1 MYQND
6 HCERYLNNMDIQ
18 TEFTPNPSSLK
29 FLPGKIVMEKGT
41 VDFRNVEEAKRSPF
55 ALNLFKIDGVEGVF
69 FGSDFISI
77 TKNNNHE
84 WQMLKPSISETI
96 IEFYKSGAAI
106 VLQEEEDKTGTSNIE
121 DNEAVTK
128 IKDII
133 ETKVRP
139 AVAKDGGDITFQS
152 FDNGIVYLQM
162 KGSCSG
168 CPSSTA
174 TLKAGIENMLK
185 HYIPEVREVR
195 PVT

>member
-1 MYQND
+1 MQI
-6 HCERYLNNMDIQ
+6 EL
-18 TEFTPNPSSLK
+18 TPNPSSQK
-29 FLPGKIVMEKGT
+29 FLPGKTVMEKGT
-41 VDFRNVEEAKRSPF
+41 ADFRNVDEAKRSPL
-55 ALNLFKIDGVEGVF
+55 ALNLFKINGVKGVF

-77 TKNNNHE
+77 TKSDNHK

-96 IEFYKSGAAI
+96 IEYYKSGAAI
-106 VLQEEEDKTGTSNIE
+106 MLQEEENKTSTSNTD
-121 DNEAVTK
+121 DNEAVAK
-128 IKDII
+128 IKEIL

-139 AVAKDGGDITFQS
+139 AVARDGGDITFQS
-152 FDNGIVYLQM
+152 FDNGIVYLHMQ
-162 KGSCSG
+162 GSCSG

>member
-1 MYQND
+1 MGS
-6 HCERYLNNMDIQ
+6 R
-18 TEFTPNPSSLK
+18 EF
-29 FLPGKIVMEKGT
+29 
-41 VDFRNVEEAKRSPF
+41 
-55 ALNLFKIDGVEGVF
+55 F

-77 TKNNNHE
+77 TKNDNHE

-106 VLQEEEDKTGTSNIE
+106 MLQEEEGKTGTNNTE
-121 DNEAVTK
+121 DNEAVSK

>member
-1 MYQND
+1 
-6 HCERYLNNMDIQ
+6 MDIQ

-41 VDFRNVEEAKRSPF
+41 ADFRNVEKAKHSSL

-77 TKNNNHE
+77 TKSDNHD

-96 IEFYKSGAAI
+96 IKHYKSGAAI
-106 VLQEEEDKTGTSNIE
+106 MLQEEQDKTGTITTE
-121 DNEAVTK
+121 DNEAVIK
-128 IKDII
+128 IKKII
-133 ETKVRP
+133 DTKVRS

-152 FDNGIVYLQM
+152 FDNGIVYLHM

-185 HYIPEVREVR
+185 HYVPEVREVR
-195 PVT
+195 PIT

>member
-1 MYQND
+1 
-6 HCERYLNNMDIQ
+6 MDIQ
-18 TEFTPNPSSLK
+18 TESTPNPSSLK
-29 FLPGKIVMEKGT
+29 FLPDQVVMEKGT
-41 VDFRNVEEAKRSPF
+41 IDFRNAKEAKRSPL

-77 TKNNNHE
+77 TKNDNHE

-96 IEFYKSGAAI
+96 IEHYKSGAAI
-106 VLQEEEDKTGTSNIE
+106 ILQGEEDKTDTSNTE
-121 DNEAVTK
+121 DNEAVIK
-128 IKDII
+128 IKEII
-133 ETKVRP
+133 DTKVRP

-185 HYIPEVREVR
+185 HYVPEVREVR

>member
-1 MYQND
+1 MN
-6 HCERYLNNMDIQ
+6 IQ
-18 TEFTPNPSSLK
+18 TEITPNPSSLK
-29 FLPGKIVMEKGT
+29 FLPGKIVMKKGT
-41 VDFRNVEEAKRSPF
+41 ADFRNVEVAKNSPF

-77 TKNNNHE
+77 TKNDNHE
-84 WQMLKPSISETI
+84 WQTLKPSISETI
-96 IEFYKSGAAI
+96 IEYYKSGTAI
-106 VLQEEEDKTGTSNIE
+106 MPQGEEDKTSASDTE
-121 DNEAVTK
+121 DNEAVIK
-128 IKDII
+128 IKEILD
-133 ETKVRP
+133 TKVRP

-152 FDNGIVYLQM
+152 FDNGIVYLHM

-185 HYIPEVREVR
+185 HYVPEVREVR

>member
-1 MYQND
+1 
-6 HCERYLNNMDIQ
+6 MDIQ

-41 VDFRNVEEAKRSPF
+41 ADFRNVDKANRSPL

-69 FGSDFISI
+69 FGSNFISI
-77 TKNNNHE
+77 TKNDNHE

-96 IEFYKSGAAI
+96 IEYYKSGTAI
-106 VLQEEEDKTGTSNIE
+106 MPQGEENKTSASDTE
-121 DNEAVTK
+121 DNEAVIK
-128 IKDII
+128 IKEILD
-133 ETKVRP
+133 TKVRP

-152 FDNGIVYLQM
+152 FDNGIVYLHM

-185 HYIPEVREVR
+185 HYVPEVREVR
-195 PVT
+195 PIA

>member
-1 MYQND
+1 
-6 HCERYLNNMDIQ
+6 MDIQ
-18 TEFTPNPSSLK
+18 TESTPNPSSLK
-29 FLPGKIVMEKGT
+29 FLPGKIVMEKET
-41 VDFRNVEEAKRSPF
+41 ADFRNVEEAKRSPF

-77 TKNNNHE
+77 TKNDNHE

-96 IEFYKSGAAI
+96 IEFYKSGATI
-106 VLQEEEDKTGTSNIE
+106 MLQEEEDKPGTSNTE

>member
-1 MYQND
+1 MNI
-6 HCERYLNNMDIQ
+6 H
-18 TEFTPNPSSLK
+18 TEPTPNPSSLK

-41 VDFRNVEEAKRSPF
+41 ADFRNVDEAKRSPL

-77 TKNNNHE
+77 TKNDNNE
-84 WQMLKPSISETI
+84 WQMLNPSISETI
-96 IEFYKSGAAI
+96 IEYYKSGAAI
-106 VLQEEEDKTGTSNIE
+106 MLQEEEDKTGTSNTE
-121 DNEAVTK
+121 DNEAVIK
-128 IKDII
+128 IKEILD
-133 ETKVRP
+133 TKVRP

-152 FDNGIVYLQM
+152 FDNGIVYLHM

-195 PVT
+195 PIT

>member
-1 MYQND
+1 MT
-6 HCERYLNNMDIQ
+6 MDIQ
-18 TEFTPNPSSLK
+18 TEVTPNPSSLK
-29 FLPGKIVMEKGT
+29 FLPGKIVMGNGT
-41 VDFRNVEEAKRSPF
+41 ADFRNTEAAKHSPL
-55 ALNLFKIDGVEGVF
+55 ALNLFKVDGVEGVF

-77 TKNNNHE
+77 TKNDNHE

-106 VLQEEEDKTGTSNIE
+106 MLQEEEDKTGTSNTE
-121 DNEAVTK
+121 DNEAVIK
-128 IKDII
+128 IKKII
-133 ETKVRP
+133 DTKVRP

-185 HYIPEVREVR
+185 HYVPEVREVR

>member
-1 MYQND
+1 
-6 HCERYLNNMDIQ
+6 MDIQ
-18 TEFTPNPSSLK
+18 TESTPNPSSLK
-29 FLPGKIVMEKGT
+29 FLPGKIVMEKET
-41 VDFRNVEEAKRSPF
+41 ADFRNVEEAKRSPF

-69 FGSDFISI
+69 FGSDFIAI

-84 WQMLKPSISETI
+84 WEMLKPSISETI

-106 VLQEEEDKTGTSNIE
+106 VLQGEEDKTDTSNTE

-162 KGSCSG
+162 KGSCAG

-174 TLKAGIENMLK
+174 TLKVGIEKTLK
-185 HYIPEVREVR
+185 HYIPEVLEVR
-195 PVT
+195 QVT

>member
-1 MYQND
+1 
-6 HCERYLNNMDIQ
+6 MDIQ

-41 VDFRNVEEAKRSPF
+41 ADFRNVEKAKHSPL

-77 TKNNNHE
+77 TKSDNHD

-96 IEFYKSGAAI
+96 IKHYKSGAAI
-106 VLQEEEDKTGTSNIE
+106 MLQEEQDKTGTSTTE
-121 DNEAVTK
+121 DNEAVIK
-128 IKDII
+128 IKKILD
-133 ETKVRP
+133 TKVRP
-139 AVAKDGGDITFQS
+139 AVARDGGDITFQS
-152 FDNGIVYLQM
+152 FDNGIVYLHM

-185 HYIPEVREVR
+185 HYVPEVREVQ
-195 PVT
+195 PIT